1 MRHDAAGSVL
11 RFGVPTSDNWWNVDI
26 SGAPVDP
33 ASAAF
38 IAFIGSTRS
47 MHPDIGGDVTP
58 GGTEVYGFP
67 YAVVDGMSPKRA
79 VQFQYSDE
87 SDGVDHGTGTSVPFH
102 PIPDEAITQAHWIES
117 GEPGNL
123 DLRSTSDRHSS
134 HRPAVL

>member
-1 MRHDAAGSVL
+1 VECGHFWGAG
-11 RFGVPTSDNWWNVDI
+11 RPG
-26 SGAPVDP
+26 
-33 ASAAF
+33 AAF